1 MFRFVDKKCLSLQI
15 KIIIMGI
22 FMFHRPEMPKFNYI
36 PRYYDPEKEE
46 LEKKK
51 AAMGLDSNLTDSEKL
66 RVQLRKKWGR
76 IGDDGREKR
85 RATST
90 GKLRYIIIFGFA
102 ALAIYFIFFTPVVEN
117 FIEMFLH
124 LGGK

>member
-36 PRYYDPEKEE
+36 PRYYNPEKEE
-46 LEKKK
+46 LEKRK
-51 AAMGLDSNLTDSEKL
+51 AAMGLDSKLSDSERL
-66 RVQLRKKWGR
+66 RVQMRQRWGR
-76 IGDDGREKR
+76 SIDDGK
-85 RATST
+85 SLKQ
-90 GKLRYIIIFGFA
+90 GYSFKWLRYAIIFGISAF
-102 ALAIYFIFFTPVVEN
+102 LISVIFFTPFVEN
-117 FIEMFLH
+117 FVTMFLH

>member
-1 MFRFVDKKCLSLQI
+1 
-15 KIIIMGI
+15 MGI

-51 AAMGLDSNLTDSEKL
+51 AAMGLDSNLTDNEKL
-66 RVQLRKKWGR
+66 RVQMRKKWGR
-76 IGDDGREKR
+76 LGDDGRVKR
-85 RATST
+85 KST
-90 GKLRYIIIFGFA
+90 VGSLRYIIIFGFA
-102 ALAIYFIFFTPVVEN
+102 ALAIYFIFFTPLVEN

-124 LGGK
+124 LGDK